1 MIIEYV
7 ALKRN
12 ACDAITFPAI
22 VLFILVR
29 KAKKHAF
36 FCKSI
41 LICICNK
48 LLNSKIIK
56 KYQQSILIMSY
67 D

>member
-1 MIIEYV
+1 MLV
-7 ALKRN
+7 
-12 ACDAITFPAI
+12 DAITFPAI

-29 KAKKHAF
+29 KAKKDAF
-36 FCKSI
+36 FWRSI

-67 D
+67 DYFL